1 MATKQ
6 EVIEFVKKLY
16 PESLHNWN
24 TDRDNSLH
32 PITDVAQAGLETG
45 WQIKGIDN
53 NIFGIT
59 KGSSW
64 TGPTK
69 LVTTT
74 EYFDTDNKKFNSPE
88 EILSVQYRPDKE
100 DYKYTVK
107 RLFRVY
113 DSISDCMKDHNSLL
127 QAGKYASVWHLRDNP
142 KAYITAIAPIYATA
156 KNYASVMY
164 NCIDMVDKI
173 VKEQKL

>member
-1 MATKQ
+1 MATKK
-6 EVIEFVKKLY
+6 EINDFVRKLY
-16 PESLHNWN
+16 PESLHNWK
-24 TDRDNSLH
+24 TDRANSLH

-45 WQIKGIDN
+45 WKIKGIDN

-64 TGPTK
+64 KGPTK

-74 EYFDTDNKKFNSPE
+74 EYFDTDNKKFVLPE
-88 EILSVQYRPDKE
+88 QVLNVQYRPDKG

-113 DSISDCMKDHNSLL
+113 ESIADCMKDHNKLL
-127 QAGKYASVWHLRDNP
+127 QGGKYAPAWTLRDKP
-142 KAYITAIAPIYATA
+142 KEYITAIAPIYATA
-156 KNYASVMY
+156 KNYAEVMH
-164 NCIDMVDKI
+164 NCIDMVERI
-173 VKEQKL
+173 VKEQGL